1 MNEVKAVVL
10 AAGKGTR
17 MQSEQCNLPKVL
29 REACGKP
36 LLHYVLSALDFIPRE
51 NTILVVG
58 YQREKVMDAFPGYP
72 TAVQEPQMG
81 TGHAVLCARPF
92 LDGFDG
98 TVLVCYGDM
107 PLLRRE
113 VYEGLLN
120 CHRQTQAACTFLTG
134 TSELSLPYGRILR
147 DGAGEFVRVVEDK
160 DCTPEQ
166 RQIRE
171 LNVGIYCFDGHLLSG
186 ALDRLNNDNAQ
197 HEYYLTDVPGD
208 SAPGRRQNLFVSVPA
223 WRTDHRRQHPRSAR
237 AHRAVS
243 APALKQQKCPPAW
256 PEGIFFIQRAWV
268 QTCSSSP
275 SQR

>member
-120 CHRQTQAACTFLTG
+120 CLWPHPARWCGRVCPGRRGQGLHAG
-134 TSELSLPYGRILR
+134 TEADPR
-147 DGAGEFVRVVEDK
+147 AQ
-160 DCTPEQ
+160 C
-166 RQIRE
+166 
-171 LNVGIYCFDGHLLSG
+171 GHLL
-186 ALDRLNNDNAQ
+186 L
-197 HEYYLTDVPGD
+197 
-208 SAPGRRQNLFVSVPA
+208 
-223 WRTDHRRQHPRSAR
+223 
-237 AHRAVS
+237 
-243 APALKQQKCPPAW
+243 
-256 PEGIFFIQRAWV
+256 
-268 QTCSSSP
+268 
-275 SQR
+275 

>member
-29 REACGKP
+29 RTACGKP
-36 LLHYVLSALDFIPRE
+36 LLHYVLTALDFIPRQ
-51 NTILVVG
+51 NTLLVVG
-58 YQREKVMDAFPGYP
+58 YQREKVLDAFAGYP
-72 TAVQEPQMG
+72 SAVQEPQMG

-113 VYEGLLN
+113 VYEGLLDY
-120 CHRQTQAACTFLTG
+120 HRQAQAACTFLTG
-134 TSELSLPYGRILR
+134 TSELALPYGRILR
-147 DGAGEFVRVVEDK
+147 DAAGAFVRVIEDK

-171 LNVGIYCFDGHLLSG
+171 LNVGIYCFDGRLLPG
-186 ALDRLNNDNAQ
+186 ALDRLTNDNAQ
-197 HEYYLTDVPGD
+197 HEYYLTDVPEIL
-208 SAPGRRQNLFVSVPA
+208 RRDGGKIALY
-223 WRTDHRRQHPRSAR
+223 RRELGEQIIGVNTPDQL
-237 AHRAVS
+237 
-243 APALKQQKCPPAW
+243 ALT
-256 PEGIFFIQRAWV
+256 ERYLMQR
-268 QTCSSSP
+268 
-275 SQR
+275 

>member
-1 MNEVKAVVL
+1 MKEVKAVVL

-134 TSELSLPYGRILR
+134 TSELPLPYGRILR

-186 ALDRLNNDNAQ
+186 ALDQLKNDNAQ
-197 HEYYLTDVPGD
+197 HEYYLTDVPEIL
-208 SAPGRRQNLFVSVPA
+208 RRDGGKISLYQCQLGEQIIGVNTPDQLA
-223 WRTDHRRQHPRSAR
+223 LTEQYLRRR
-237 AHRAVS
+237 
-243 APALKQQKCPPAW
+243 
-256 PEGIFFIQRAWV
+256 
-268 QTCSSSP
+268 
-275 SQR
+275 